1 MIPTSRN
8 ATADATP
15 RIPVRIERL
24 ALGVALAAATLTSA
38 CQQTETPSGEVL
50 RTVRTMVIEAEGE
63 GRLRTFS
70 GTSRSSQESRLS
82 FKVAGTLDSL
92 PVEVG
97 DRLAAGDLIAAL
109 VPDQYEL
116 EVERAQSDVARA
128 LANLRNA
135 EASYERTKELY
146 ADNNA
151 ARSDL
156 DATRAN
162 AESAQAQVTASER
175 QLELARLNLSYTR
188 LRASQ
193 DCSVAS
199 VEVEVNE
206 NVGSGNPVATVTCGD
221 ELEVELAIPA
231 SLVQQLNLGMPA
243 SVRFDA
249 LGDREFD
256 GEVSQIGVVA
266 RDGATFPVTVRLAPP
281 SDGSPTGASAL
292 RAGLAAEVGLRFG
305 DGSEGTVLV
314 PLSAVV
320 ESDGATFVFLSEPSA
335 PGEAVVTQR
344 GVEIGE
350 LTDRGLEVRSGLATG
365 DRVITAG
372 TAVIRDGMR
381 VRSDGPPSAAE
392 TETEETAG
400 EAQ

>member
-1 MIPTSRN
+1 MTS
-8 ATADATP
+8 TP
-15 RIPVRIERL
+15 STLSPKPLRAVSWAS
-24 ALGVALAAATLTSA
+24 ALVLVAATLTTG
-38 CQQTETPSGEVL
+38 CQQTEAPTEETL
-50 RTVRTMVIEAEGE
+50 RTVRTLVVEAEGQ

-82 FKVAGTLDSL
+82 FKVAGTIDAL

-162 AESAQAQVTASER
+162 AESAQAQVAAAER
-175 QLELARLNLSYTR
+175 QLELAQLNLSYTR

-199 VEVEVNE
+199 LEAEVNE
-206 NVGSGNPVATVTCGD
+206 NVASGNPVAMVTCGD

-231 SLVQQLNLGMPA
+231 SLVQELSLGMPA
-243 SVRFDA
+243 TVRFDA
-249 LGDREFD
+249 LGESEFT

-266 RDGATFPVTVRLAPP
+266 RDGATFPVTVRLAP
-281 SDGSPTGASAL
+281 DGSAGSTAL

-305 DGSEGTVLV
+305 DGGEGTVLV

-320 ESDGATFVFLSEPSA
+320 ETDGATYVFLSEPST

-344 GVEIGE
+344 EVTVGE
-350 LTDRGLEVRSGLATG
+350 LTDGGLEVRSGLATG

-372 TAVIRDGMR
+372 TAVIRDGLR
-381 VRSDGPPSAAE
+381 VRSDTAPAE
-392 TETEETAG
+392 TTGAETAG
-400 EAQ
+400 SETTGAAQ